1 MLSVRGIFKD
11 GMAQPMEDIEGRDN
25 QPVIIMFLE
34 DEEIKSR
41 EARFRYAESD
51 GEDDWD
57 NLIQLVEDCAVST
70 GIEDL
75 AHQHNHYLYGT
86 PKKIENPNEIGD
98 E

>member
-11 GMAQPMEDIEGRDN
+11 GVASPMEYIEGREN
-25 QPVIIMFLE
+25 QPVIITFLGG
-34 DEEIKSR
+34 EEIKPG
-41 EARFRYAESD
+41 E
-51 GEDDWD
+51 EDDWD
-57 NLIQLVEDCAVST
+57 NLIKLVEDCAVDT

-86 PKKIENPNEIGD
+86 PKKD